1 MGIQEKRQQLE
12 QKIADVYY
20 YLLLLS
26 YETGIDIQ
34 KVFQRKM
41 EINEKKYPIEKARGS
56 SKKYSEL

>member
-1 MGIQEKRQQLE
+1 LE